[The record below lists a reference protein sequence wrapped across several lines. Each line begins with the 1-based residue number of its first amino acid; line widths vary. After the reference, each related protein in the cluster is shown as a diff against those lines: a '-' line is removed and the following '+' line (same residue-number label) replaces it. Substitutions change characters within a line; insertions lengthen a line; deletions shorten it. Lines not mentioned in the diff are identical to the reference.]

1 MGEEEWRVK
10 TIGMP
15 DLRILKKKKKLS
27 IKDISKMINLNF
39 QHKTL
44 LVTLHP
50 TSREKIKLTDQI
62 DNLLAV
68 IKKTNLQ
75 AIFTYPNSDLGYQ
88 EIIDKFKKIC
98 ATNKKFKLVKFSS
111 KLLYSNL
118 LRYCCAMIGNS
129 SSGIV
134 EAASFK
140 LPVINLGIRQ
150 EGKIKPKN
158 IINTNFSKKD
168 ILNALNKACSKRFEL
183 SLKKLK
189 NPYESSLDIKK
200 ICNFITRKYD
210 TKKLLL
216 KKFI

>member
-1 MGEEEWRVK
+1 
-10 TIGMP
+10 
-15 DLRILKKKKKLS
+15 
-27 IKDISKMINLNF
+27 
-39 QHKTL
+39 
-44 LVTLHP
+44 
-50 TSREKIKLTDQI
+50 
-62 DNLLAV
+62 
-68 IKKTNLQ
+68 
-75 AIFTYPNSDLGYQ
+75 
-88 EIIDKFKKIC
+88 
-98 ATNKKFKLVKFSS
+98 
-111 KLLYSNL
+111 
-118 LRYCCAMIGNS
+118 MIGNS